1 MPRII
6 FLIFLPE
13 LRIADLRLIFR
24 ATEDE
29 NGRKGKV
36 FGYVHWYSPT
46 KNPHRDH
53 KLRAVHKMMRSTHR
67 CGGVIDLDNIIG
79 PCPLASLIDG
89 PCVPDID
96 QHNAY
101 DKLASF
107 YINPYAS
114 HLDYETFR

>member
-29 NGRKGKV
+29 NGQKGKV

-46 KNPHRDH
+46 KNPH
-53 KLRAVHKMMRSTHR
+53 
-67 CGGVIDLDNIIG
+67 
-79 PCPLASLIDG
+79 
-89 PCVPDID
+89 
-96 QHNAY
+96 
-101 DKLASF
+101 
-107 YINPYAS
+107 
-114 HLDYETFR
+114 